1 MSDAAP
7 AEKTIPCAEAI
18 KKAYAVSDA
27 LYDVTG
33 DELIGE
39 ERATVLA
46 LLTEARNLAVE
57 CGCEALVDEADK
69 VRMDVAEKKAL
80 DQILNAL
87 DQLKNAAKRCMKP
100 AAL

>member
-1 MSDAAP
+1 MPDAIP
-7 AEKTIPCAEAI
+7 PDKPIPCAEAI

-27 LYDVTG
+27 LYDVTNA
-33 DELIGE
+33 ELIGE

-69 VRMDVAEKKAL
+69 VRIAVAEKKAL
-80 DQILNAL
+80 DQIRNAL
-87 DQLKNAAKRCMKP
+87 DQLKNAAKQCMKP
-100 AAL
+100 AAA